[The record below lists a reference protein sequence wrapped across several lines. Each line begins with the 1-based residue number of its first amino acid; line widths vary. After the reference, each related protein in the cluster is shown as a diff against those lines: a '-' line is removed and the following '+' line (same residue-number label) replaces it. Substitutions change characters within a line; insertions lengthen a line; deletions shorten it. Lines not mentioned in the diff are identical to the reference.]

1 MKPLVYHPDEVLRR
15 TATAIDTFDAPLRE
29 LARAMIATMQAAH
42 GIGLA
47 GPQVGDDRRLF
58 VIQVP
63 EAEPIV
69 FINPRIVAAS
79 PDQAKYEEGCLSIPG
94 VYADVTR
101 PDAVTVVAHNLSG
114 DEFRLDAEGL
124 PARVIQHEID
134 HLDGVLFIDYLSN
147 RRRERLMA
155 HYQPPH
161 VANEAR

>member
-1 MKPLVYHPDEVLRR
+1 MKPLVYHPDEGLRR
-15 TATAIDTFDAPLRE
+15 TATAIDTFDPPLRA
-29 LARAMIATMQAAH
+29 LVRAMIATMQAAR

-47 GPQVGDDRRLF
+47 GPQVGDDRRFF

-63 EAEPIV
+63 ETEPIV
-69 FINPRIVAAS
+69 FVNPRIVAAS
-79 PDQAKYEEGCLSIPG
+79 PDRTKYEEGCLSIPG

-101 PDAVTVVAHNLSG
+101 PDAVTVVAQNLSG

-134 HLDGVLFIDYLSN
+134 HLDGVLFIDYLSR

-155 HYQPPH
+155 HYQPPY
-161 VANEAR
+161 VASGAR

>member
-1 MKPLVYHPDEVLRR
+1 MKPLVYHPDEGLRR

-69 FINPRIVAAS
+69 FINPRIVATC
-79 PDQAKYEEGCLSIPG
+79 PDQTKYEEGCLSIPG

-101 PDAVTVVAHNLSG
+101 PDAVTVVAQNLSG